1 MLPGRREFWRGVMSA
16 NWKGMGLAESQAW
29 RSRKD
34 KEYRRVQ
41 IILVSNH
48 MATVRSITLTRRHLV
63 MAIAALVV
71 TVLVLSS
78 MFSYLTVRHA
88 AEIRL
93 PFLQDMLRSIS
104 LEEAGKTRDLV
115 RDNLANM
122 AARLGQMQGQLMQL
136 DSLGERLA
144 GMAGVKVKDAKPVP
158 TQTDGRGGPLLR
170 PDSIDAN
177 SLQRAL
183 DELARQVE
191 VRSETLA
198 TLESRILDER
208 IRKSM
213 LPTSLPVVDGTRSSG
228 FGWRSDPLTGQSA
241 LHEGLDFSALA
252 GTPIY
257 AAAAGIVK
265 SVERHPEYGN
275 VVDIDHGEELVTRY
289 AHASLTLVKEGE
301 LVKRGQQIAAV
312 GNTGRSTGAH
322 LHFEVRIKGVPQNP
336 GRFLEQGDFPRQLAK
351 R

>member
-1 MLPGRREFWRGVMSA
+1 M
-16 NWKGMGLAESQAW
+16 
-29 RSRKD
+29 
-34 KEYRRVQ
+34 Q

-48 MATVRSITLTRRHLV
+48 MATARSITLTPRHLLFAV
-63 MAIAALVV
+63 TALVV
-71 TVLVLSS
+71 TVLALSS

-93 PFLQDMLRSIS
+93 PFLQDMLRAIS

-136 DSLGERLA
+136 DTLGERLA
-144 GMAGVKVKDAKPVP
+144 GMAGVKVKDLKPA
-158 TQTDGRGGPLLR
+158 TARDDGRGGPLLR
-170 PDSIDAN
+170 PDTVDAS

-191 VRSETLA
+191 ARSETLA
-198 TLESRILDER
+198 TLESRLLDER

-213 LPTSLPVVDGTRSSG
+213 LPTSLPVADGARSSG
-228 FGWRSDPLTGQSA
+228 FGWRTDPFTGQSA
-241 LHEGLDFSALA
+241 LHEGLDFTSEP

-257 AAAAGIVK
+257 AAAAGIVR

-275 VVDIDHGEELVTRY
+275 VVDIDHGDDLVTRY
-289 AHASLTLVKEGE
+289 AHASLVLVKEGE
-301 LVKRGQQIAAV
+301 LVKRGQHIAAV
-312 GNTGRSTGAH
+312 GNTGRSTGPH

-336 GRFLEQGDFPRQLAK
+336 ARFLDREGAQIAR

>member
-1 MLPGRREFWRGVMSA
+1 M
-16 NWKGMGLAESQAW
+16 
-29 RSRKD
+29 
-34 KEYRRVQ
+34 Q

-48 MATVRSITLTRRHLV
+48 LATARSITLTPRHLV
-63 MAIAALVV
+63 LAMTTLVV
-71 TVLVLSS
+71 TVLALSS

-104 LEEAGKTRDLV
+104 LEEAAKTRDLV

-144 GMAGVKVKDAKPVP
+144 GMAGVKVKELKPA
-158 TQTDGRGGPLLR
+158 TSAHDGRGGPLVR
-170 PDSIDAN
+170 PERLSAA
-177 SLQRAL
+177 SMQQAL

-191 VRSETLA
+191 VRSEALA
-198 TLESRILDER
+198 TLESRLLDER

-213 LPTSLPVVDGTRSSG
+213 LPTSLPVIDGGRSSG
-228 FGWRSDPLTGQSA
+228 FGWRSDPFTGQSA
-241 LHEGLDFSALA
+241 LHEGLDFTAEP

-265 SVERHPEYGN
+265 YVERHPQYGN
-275 VVDIDHGEELVTRY
+275 VVDIDHGEGLITRY
-289 AHASLTLVKEGE
+289 AHASLVLVKEGE
-301 LVKRGQQIAAV
+301 LVKRGQHIAAV
-312 GNTGRSTGAH
+312 GNTGRSTGPH
-322 LHFEVRIKGVPQNP
+322 LHFEVRLKDVPQNP
-336 GRFLEQGDFPRQLAK
+336 ARFLDRGDTRIA
-351 R
+351 RR